1 MGFQV
6 ALVAPPAVPV
16 PVAVVFASADVVAVE
31 GEAVAAVVVRP
42 GPALA
47 AAVAVAVALDAA
59 FACPGAASVA
69 SDASGQGIAGS
80 ALVAWLFCPEGS
92 QTDLPVETLDLDL
105 LTVDL
110 VPLEPRSTE

>member
-1 MGFQV
+1 MRG
-6 ALVAPPAVPV
+6 
-16 PVAVVFASADVVAVE
+16 VVEVVVVLRLGRVEHFGDVWMNFGEARKLFGRLRWVVAVE

-92 QTDLPVETLDLDL
+92 QTDLPVETLDLD
-105 LTVDL
+105 
-110 VPLEPRSTE
+110 

>member
-6 ALVAPPAVPV
+6 ALVAPPVAPPAVPV
-16 PVAVVFASADVVAVE
+16 PVVAVAAVFASADVVAVE

-42 GPALA
+42 GPALAAAA

-92 QTDLPVETLDLDL
+92 QTDLPVETLDLD
-105 LTVDL
+105 
-110 VPLEPRSTE
+110 